1 MISLTSAASKGT
13 GLHRL
18 VSSMPVFGRRLC
30 LLGLTCLPLALTA
43 QSTLY
48 NFITISGVAA
58 KPGSTNGAGGGMNLP
73 LFNNPMTVIQNSAGN
88 FYVADASNNLI
99 RQVTPT
105 GTVTT
110 YAGSPGLIGGTNGKG
125 VDSGVSFNSP
135 QGMALDSAGNLYVAD
150 YNGNTIRKVAT
161 DGTVT
166 TIAGST
172 TAGFADGTGTA
183 ATFSKPAGL
192 AVDSAGNV
200 YVTDSF
206 NQTIRKITPAG
217 VVTTFAG
224 TAGAI
229 GALDGTGAAERF
241 S

>member
-1 MISLTSAASKGT
+1 
-13 GLHRL
+13 
-18 VSSMPVFGRRLC
+18 MPVFGRRLC

-150 YNGNTIRKVAT
+150 YKTPEL
-161 DGTVT
+161 
-166 TIAGST
+166 
-172 TAGFADGTGTA
+172 A
-183 ATFSKPAGL
+183 ATRFAESRALLAHLGVDPAR
-192 AVDSAGNV
+192 ARHV
-200 YVTDSF
+200 
-206 NQTIRKITPAG
+206 
-217 VVTTFAG
+217 
-224 TAGAI
+224 GA
-229 GALDGTGAAERF
+229 GTGA
-241 S
+241 